1 MASGIFWEGA
11 TVHSADRILTWQDDG
26 PLRFWIGSLRT
37 QNDLHEIV
45 SVEVVRRK
53 LRSKPPTDNEVR
65 NRFAT
70 MPLSNARDGK
80 FEDLMSA
87 SRIKD
92 MPWAVIL
99 LERAGLVMDEMSRAA
114 SRSTQVI
121 QLASAKQRSS
131 RSTKAARKQPERNLG
146 TSNADSILIAKVYTD
161 LAKISR
167 AKIAQRTGDFLGIP
181 VGTVHG
187 ALRVARR
194 NGWLTSAG
202 AGKAGGILTAE
213 GLLEFASADGPSR
226 LEELGLP
233 VGHGRG

>member
-37 QNDLHEIV
+37 EDDLHEIV
-45 SVEVVRRK
+45 SVEVVRRE
-53 LRSKPPTDNEVR
+53 LRSKPPADSEAR

-70 MPLSNARDGK
+70 MSLSIACDSK
-80 FEDLMSA
+80 FENLMSA
-87 SRIKD
+87 SQIKD

-99 LERAGLVMDEMSRAA
+99 LERAGLVMDELTRDA
-114 SRSTQVI
+114 SRSTQVV
-121 QLASAKQRSS
+121 QLASTRQRSS
-131 RSTKAARKQPERNLG
+131 RPPKAPRKQTKRDLG

-161 LAKISR
+161 LARVSR
-167 AKIAQRTGDFLGIP
+167 AKIAQRTGDFLGVP

-202 AGKAGGILTAE
+202 AGKAGGTLTAE

-226 LEELGLP
+226 LQEMGLSIGP
-233 VGHGRG
+233 GRE